1 MTFEKGVKVRVIDH
15 PDKEL
20 TGIVGHVVGKEYD
33 FYQVMS
39 EEPLPIDFW
48 DFETHNEDE
57 EKAMHLMLPFPE
69 EMEVVE

>member
-20 TGIVGHVVGKEYD
+20 IGIVGHVVGKDYD

-39 EEPLPIDFW
+39 EEPLPTDFW
-48 DFETHNEDE
+48 DFETYNEDE
-57 EKAMHLMLPFPE
+57 EKAMHLMLLFPQ
-69 EMEVVE
+69 EMEDVE